1 MLRKRPL
8 LTATMFGGAGFGN
21 PAAVHIGRAD
31 SRLDPA
37 GQRTVHEASSEENR
51 IDALTKLK
59 SLLDAGVLNSEQYES
74 EWTRLTGGIRM
85 RRRR

>member
-8 LTATMFGGAGFGN
+8 LTATMFGGAPFAN
-21 PAAVHIGRAD
+21 QATVHLGRTGGRPDRAD
-31 SRLDPA
+31 P
-37 GQRTVHEASSEENR
+37 RTVHEASSEENR

-59 SLLDAGVLNSEQYES
+59 SLFDAGVLTEEQYKS